1 MNNRHPT
8 ELIYGSPEKPWRGM
22 DGRIIAC
29 TEKLKIMRENFV
41 ELRQAALDVLEDA
54 VLMGCDEKQVKE
66 ALFHLIQSL
75 STEYKARILS
85 GERNT

>member
-1 MNNRHPT
+1 MNKIHTT
-8 ELIYGSPEKPWRGM
+8 EQIYGSPEKPWRTT
-22 DGRIIAC
+22 DGSIIAC
-29 TEKLKIMRENFV
+29 TEKLKVMRENFV

-75 STEYKARILS
+75 STDYKASNLS
-85 GERNT
+85 GEP